1 MDIHSS
7 KNNCISCFLFFP
19 MKVVLLLT
27 YCICS
32 SKIKE
37 KCKKVYPFNENSI
50 ESKFLHQ
57 LYFFF
62 LDRIDVLDL
71 IRTESCWLLI
81 VYFCK
86 ILGLVSC
93 TKVSLNEDYRVC

>member
-1 MDIHSS
+1 MFSFLPYEGRFIAHVLYLLF
-7 KNNCISCFLFFP
+7 KNPEEMQKGVFHL
-19 MKVVLLLT
+19 MK
-27 YCICS
+27 
-32 SKIKE
+32 K
-37 KCKKVYPFNENSI
+37 SI

-57 LYFFF
+57 LYFF